1 MQMTE
6 PMVLP
11 VDLLI
16 LPVQDLPEHVRQ
28 QVKAE
33 EGDFALTRPNSRTP
47 SRIIDAAAADLLKE
61 FRSPVTIVEAV
72 IRYSRERK
80 IDPEQT
86 LEEAYPLLERLAG
99 SHLLVPS
106 SSDEAKKIQASLEIP
121 SRFMEFDVV
130 RCLQSLDDTELY
142 QLKSEDG
149 QFVALKLGRS
159 DARDHAL
166 RMFDREEAMLTRLHG
181 ESTPRLLRSGKS
193 DSGQRYL
200 IMEWCPG
207 QDCAT
212 VAAHLRSQVGM
223 ASRRR
228 LLALCSSILEAYV
241 RLHQK
246 NVIHSDIHP
255 RNVLIDDS
263 GGPNHP
269 GQARIIDFGFARISG
284 IEHEYRTAQRAGVAF
299 FFEPEYA
306 RAALRKKSPP
316 ASSALG
322 EQYALAALLYSLITG
337 NYYLDFSLEKE
348 EMLRQIAEDSP
359 LPFIRRGVSAW
370 PELEQILAKALSK
383 QSSDRFPTIEEFTTA
398 ISGLAQNEDVAID
411 EAVQPSAYP
420 DAQQMLRAIL
430 ERMDVGGS
438 LFDAGFDA
446 APSVSITYGSA
457 GIAYTFYRIA
467 CTRDD
472 PHLLATAD
480 LWSARSARDVG
491 RPDAFYSTEIE
502 ITPEIVGRISPY
514 HTASGVYAVQMLIAR
529 AQGDLLTQQQAIEAF
544 LSAARQ
550 APCESLDITL
560 GRSGTLLAASFLL
573 NAIRGCKYIE
583 ATPLTT
589 FGNQV
594 FEEIWSELDTFKPI
608 RECKQIAYSGS
619 AHGWAGILFA
629 TLNWC
634 KVSGT
639 PLPHTLE
646 ERLDQLA
653 RMAEHFGRCTRWKWS
668 VRPIGAGQGSAY
680 MAGWCNGSAGFVF
693 LWTLAHSV
701 LGRSEY
707 SRLAEGAAYDAW
719 ESESPLG
726 NLCCGY
732 AGQAYALLNMYKHSG
747 DRAWLYRAQ
756 AFTQRAARAIL
767 DMPHGET
774 FQDLVLRGDSLYKG
788 ELGVALLTE
797 ELNRPEHAA
806 MPFFELED

>member
-16 LPVQDLPEHVRQ
+16 LPVQDLPEQVRQ
-28 QVKAE
+28 QLKAE

-61 FRSPVTIVEAV
+61 FRSPATIVEAV
-72 IRYSRERK
+72 IRYSRDRK

-106 SSDEAKKIQASLEIP
+106 SSEEAKKIQASLKVP
-121 SRFMEFDVV
+121 SRFMEFEVV

-142 QLKSEDG
+142 QLKGDDD

-159 DARDHAL
+159 DAHNQAL
-166 RMFDREEAMLTRLHG
+166 RMFDREESMLTRLHG
-181 ESTPRLLRSGKS
+181 ESTPCLLRSGKT
-193 DSGQRYL
+193 DNGQRYL
-200 IMEWCPG
+200 IMDWCPG

-212 VAAHLRSQVGM
+212 VATHLRSQVGI
-223 ASRRR
+223 ASRLK

-263 GGPNHP
+263 GDPGYP
-269 GQARIIDFGFARISG
+269 GQPRIIDFGFARISG
-284 IEHEYRTAQRAGVAF
+284 IEHEYRAAQRAGVAF

-306 RAALRKKSPP
+306 RAALRKQTPP

-337 NYYLDFSLEKE
+337 NYYLDFSLEKD
-348 EMLRQIAEDSP
+348 EMLRQIAEDPP
-359 LPFIRRGVSAW
+359 LPFIRRGVPAW
-370 PELEQILAKALSK
+370 PELEQIFAKALSK
-383 QSSDRFPTIEEFTTA
+383 RAPDRFPTLAEFAAA
-398 ISGLAQNEDVAID
+398 INALAQSQDIAID
-411 EAVQPSAYP
+411 EVIQPSEYP
-420 DAQQMLRAIL
+420 DAKQMLHSIL

-438 LFDAGFDA
+438 LFDAGIDA
-446 APSVSITYGSA
+446 APSVSVTYGSA
-457 GIAYTFYRIA
+457 GIAYAFYRLA
-467 CTRDD
+467 CTSDD
-472 PHLLATAD
+472 PQLLATAD
-480 LWSARSARDVG
+480 LWSARSAKDVG

-502 ITPEIVGRISPY
+502 ITPETVGRISPY
-514 HTASGVYAVQMLIAR
+514 HTASGIYAVQLLIAR

-544 LSAARQ
+544 LSAAQQ
-550 APCESLDITL
+550 APCDSLDVTL
-560 GRSGTLLAASFLL
+560 GRSGPLLAASFLL

-583 ATPLTT
+583 GTPLTT
-589 FGNQV
+589 FGNQIL
-594 FEEIWSELDTFKPI
+594 EDIWAELDTFKPI
-608 RECKQIAYSGS
+608 RECRQIAYSGA

-634 KVSGT
+634 KVTET
-639 PLPHTLE
+639 PFPRLLE
-646 ERLDQLA
+646 ERLEQLA
-653 RMAEHFGRCTRWKWS
+653 HMAEHFGRCTRWKWS
-668 VRPIGAGQGSAY
+668 VRPMSAAQGSPY

-693 LWTLAHSV
+693 LWTLAHNM
-701 LGRSEY
+701 LGRPEY

-747 DRAWLYRAQ
+747 DPAWLYRAQ
-756 AFTQRAARAIL
+756 ALAQRAARAIL
-767 DMPHGET
+767 DMPAGET

-806 MPFFELED
+806 MPFFELES

>member
-11 VDLLI
+11 ADLLI
-16 LPVQDLPEHVRQ
+16 LPVHDLPEQVRQ
-28 QVKAE
+28 QVKGE

-72 IRYSRERK
+72 IRYSRQRK

-106 SSDEAKKIQASLEIP
+106 SSEEAKKIQASLNVP
-121 SRFMEFDVV
+121 SRFLEFEVV

-142 QLKSEDG
+142 QLRTDDG
-149 QFVALKLGRS
+149 QFSALKLGRS

-166 RMFDREEAMLTRLHG
+166 HMFDREEAMLTRLHG
-181 ESTPRLLRSGKS
+181 ESTPRLQRSGKT

-207 QDCAT
+207 SDCAT
-212 VAAHLRSQVGM
+212 IAALLRSQVGM

-263 GGPNHP
+263 IDPNHP
-269 GQARIIDFGFARISG
+269 GPARIIDFGFARISG
-284 IEHEYRTAQRAGVAF
+284 IEHEYRAAQRAGVAY

-306 RAALRKKSPP
+306 RAALRKQPPP

-337 NYYLDFSLEKE
+337 HYYLDFSLEKD
-348 EMLRQIAEDSP
+348 EMLRQIAEDPP

-370 PELEQILAKALSK
+370 PELEQILTKALSK
-383 QSSDRFPTIEEFTTA
+383 LASDRFPTLAEFA
-398 ISGLAQNEDVAID
+398 AAVSVLAQKQDAAID
-411 EAVQPSAYP
+411 EAIQPSAYP
-420 DAQQMLRAIL
+420 DAQQMLRSIL

-438 LFDAGFDA
+438 LFDSGLDA
-446 APSVSITYGSA
+446 APRVSVTYGSA
-457 GIAYTFYRIA
+457 GIAYALYRIA
-467 CTRDD
+467 CTRDN

-480 LWSARSARDVG
+480 LWSARSAHDVAG
-491 RPDAFYSTEIE
+491 PDAFYSSKIE

-514 HTASGVYAVQMLIAR
+514 HTASGVHAVQLLIAR
-529 AQGDLLTQQQAIEAF
+529 AQGDLLTQQQAVESF
-544 LSAARQ
+544 LSTAQQ
-550 APCESLDITL
+550 APCESLDVTL
-560 GRSGTLLAASFLL
+560 GRSGPLLAASFLL
-573 NAIRGCKYIE
+573 NAIRGCKYID
-583 ATPLTT
+583 ATALTT

-594 FEEIWSELDTFKPI
+594 LEGIWAELDTFKPI
-608 RECKQIAYSGS
+608 HECRQIAYSGA
-619 AHGWAGILFA
+619 AHGWAGILFS

-634 KVSGT
+634 KVSGA
-639 PLPHTLE
+639 PFPRLLE
-646 ERLDQLA
+646 DRLDQLA
-653 RMAEHFGRCTRWKWS
+653 RMAEHLGRCTRWKWS
-668 VRPIGAGQGSAY
+668 IRPIGAAQGSPY

-693 LWTLAHSV
+693 LWTLAHNMV
-701 LGRSEY
+701 GRPEY
-707 SRLAEGAAYDAW
+707 SRLAEGAAFDAW

-732 AGQAYALLNMYKHSG
+732 GGQAYALLNMYKHSG
-747 DRAWLYRAQ
+747 DPAWLYRAQ
-756 AFTQRAARAIL
+756 ALAQHAARAIL
-767 DMPHGET
+767 DMPRGET
-774 FQDLVLRGDSLYKG
+774 FQDLVLRADSLYKG
-788 ELGVALLTE
+788 ELGIALLAE
-797 ELNRPEHAA
+797 ELNRPQYAA
-806 MPFFELED
+806 MPFFELEG

>member
-106 SSDEAKKIQASLEIP
+106 SSDEAKKIQASLEVP

-193 DSGQRYL
+193 DNGQRYL

-207 QDCAT
+207 QDCAI

-263 GGPNHP
+263 GDPNHP
-269 GQARIIDFGFARISG
+269 RPGKNHRFRIRPYLRHRARVPHRPTRWRGLLLRARIRP
-284 IEHEYRTAQRAGVAF
+284 RCPAQKSASRLFRPGRAI
-299 FFEPEYA
+299 
-306 RAALRKKSPP
+306 RSRR
-316 ASSALG
+316 SALLPYYW
-322 EQYALAALLYSLITG
+322 QLLPRL
-337 NYYLDFSLEKE
+337 
-348 EMLRQIAEDSP
+348 
-359 LPFIRRGVSAW
+359 
-370 PELEQILAKALSK
+370 LSREGRDVA
-383 QSSDRFPTIEEFTTA
+383 SDR
-398 ISGLAQNEDVAID
+398 
-411 EAVQPSAYP
+411 
-420 DAQQMLRAIL
+420 
-430 ERMDVGGS
+430 
-438 LFDAGFDA
+438 
-446 APSVSITYGSA
+446 
-457 GIAYTFYRIA
+457 
-467 CTRDD
+467 
-472 PHLLATAD
+472 
-480 LWSARSARDVG
+480 
-491 RPDAFYSTEIE
+491 
-502 ITPEIVGRISPY
+502 
-514 HTASGVYAVQMLIAR
+514 
-529 AQGDLLTQQQAIEAF
+529 
-544 LSAARQ
+544 
-550 APCESLDITL
+550 
-560 GRSGTLLAASFLL
+560 
-573 NAIRGCKYIE
+573 
-583 ATPLTT
+583 
-589 FGNQV
+589 
-594 FEEIWSELDTFKPI
+594 
-608 RECKQIAYSGS
+608 
-619 AHGWAGILFA
+619 
-629 TLNWC
+629 
-634 KVSGT
+634 
-639 PLPHTLE
+639 
-646 ERLDQLA
+646 
-653 RMAEHFGRCTRWKWS
+653 
-668 VRPIGAGQGSAY
+668 
-680 MAGWCNGSAGFVF
+680 
-693 LWTLAHSV
+693 
-701 LGRSEY
+701 
-707 SRLAEGAAYDAW
+707 
-719 ESESPLG
+719 
-726 NLCCGY
+726 
-732 AGQAYALLNMYKHSG
+732 
-747 DRAWLYRAQ
+747 
-756 AFTQRAARAIL
+756 
-767 DMPHGET
+767 
-774 FQDLVLRGDSLYKG
+774 
-788 ELGVALLTE
+788 
-797 ELNRPEHAA
+797 
-806 MPFFELED
+806 